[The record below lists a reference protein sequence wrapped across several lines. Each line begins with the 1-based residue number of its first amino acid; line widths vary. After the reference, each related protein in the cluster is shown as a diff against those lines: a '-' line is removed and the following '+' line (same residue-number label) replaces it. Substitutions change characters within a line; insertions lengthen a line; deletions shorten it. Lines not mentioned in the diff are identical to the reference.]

1 MDGVLQFG
9 EEPGCVSA
17 IYLCMM
23 ELERDC
29 QCCFKEFLAVFSPY
43 QKRIVED
50 SAIHPHRAVYIVG
63 GKC

>member
-17 IYLCMM
+17 IHLCMM

-29 QCCFKEFLAVFSPY
+29 QCCFKEFPAVFSPY
-43 QKRIVED
+43 QKRIVEVWC
-50 SAIHPHRAVYIVG
+50 PEKY
-63 GKC
+63 